1 MRKVEDS
8 LFKDSVASEKSHL
21 CSQVQVLTTNT
32 TFLPQL
38 LLRPSCA
45 ASFGLGS
52 HLLSSTRGDEA
63 FSILEERQR
72 THTTREL
79 TTEMNLFFFVKLD
92 AYILPKGQKHLFGR
106 DANSAARWKSA
117 LKNQPALETARRVP
131 SSEAPRRAGAGHAC
145 DYQPQLGLFLCV

>member
-38 LLRPSCA
+38 LRRPSCA

-79 TTEMNLFFFVKLD
+79 TTEMNLFFL
-92 AYILPKGQKHLFGR
+92 LNWMHTSSQRG
-106 DANSAARWKSA
+106 
-117 LKNQPALETARRVP
+117 KNIF
-131 SSEAPRRAGAGHAC
+131 SEEMPIQQRAGSLH
-145 DYQPQLGLFLCV
+145 

>member
-52 HLLSSTRGDEA
+52 HLLSSTRGDGA

-79 TTEMNLFFFVKLD
+79 TTEMNLFL
-92 AYILPKGQKHLFGR
+92 LLLNWMHTSSQRG
-106 DANSAARWKSA
+106 
-117 LKNQPALETARRVP
+117 KNIF
-131 SSEAPRRAGAGHAC
+131 SEEMPIQQRAGSLH
-145 DYQPQLGLFLCV
+145 